1 MDKFEELDG
10 TAVNPSTEP
19 AIGAVIS
26 RRSMLKGM
34 AASSAFGL
42 FGCGTMSAASSS
54 DPAFT
59 EVPRSTGEGIQVPPG
74 YKAQVLLRQGD
85 PIKAG
90 APEYNPATQTGEQQE
105 QQFGTD
111 ADFISFMPLP
121 LGSKSS
127 TRGLLGVNHENHRA
141 AICFPGNPKQLTRQQ
156 AEVQV
161 AAQGFS
167 ITEIAK
173 EGNQWR
179 VVKDSRYNRRI
190 SGNAPMRIA
199 GPAAGHERMRTNAD
213 PTGTRSFGTLNN
225 CAGGTTPWGTMLT
238 AEENIQNYF
247 TGDAGQGPEAAAR
260 KRYNISGKGRY
271 ADWGR
276 YFDRFNL
283 DKEPN
288 EPNRFGW
295 IVEIDPYDPNHTSVK
310 RTALG
315 RAAHECATHA
325 ISHDN
330 RIAIYSGDDARMEFV
345 YKFVTQDKF
354 DPKNRDANR
363 DLLDRGTLYVAR
375 FEANGKMR
383 WLPLVHGQGPLTAAN
398 GFNSQADVVIEARR
412 AGTLLGA
419 TPMDRPEDVEP
430 NPLTGNIYV
439 VMTFNERRTAA
450 QIDAANPRAE
460 NKWGH
465 IIEIVPP
472 RLNGKPDH
480 AATECDWG
488 FFIVGGDPSKP
499 EQRARYPNAPSANGW
514 VAAPD
519 NVAFDPK
526 GRIWIST
533 DGQEDAAGFN
543 DSLYAAPTSGE
554 KRGATRCFFTGPDG
568 AEVCGPE
575 FTPDGKTLFLAIQHP
590 GEGSTFD
597 KPSTRWPDFRP
608 DLPPRGSVLAIT
620 KDDGGEIGS

>member
-10 TAVNPSTEP
+10 VAVNPSTEP
-19 AIGAVIS
+19 AIGEVIS

-59 EVPRSTGEGIQVPPG
+59 EVPRSSGEGIQVPPG

-190 SGNAPMRIA
+190 SGNAPMRIS

-247 TGDAGQGPEAAAR
+247 TGDAGKGPEAAAR

-310 RTALG
+310 STALG
-315 RAAHECATHA
+315 RCAHECATHA

-354 DPKNRDANR
+354 DPKNREANR
-363 DLLDRGTLYVAR
+363 ELLDRGTLYVAR

-472 RLNGKPDH
+472 RVNGKPDH

-488 FFIVGGDPSKP
+488 FFIVARRPVQGRAARALPQCAERQRLGGGTG
-499 EQRARYPNAPSANGW
+499 QRRLRSERAHLDLDR
-514 VAAPD
+514 
-519 NVAFDPK
+519 
-526 GRIWIST
+526 R
-533 DGQEDAAGFN
+533 
-543 DSLYAAPTSGE
+543 
-554 KRGATRCFFTGPDG
+554 
-568 AEVCGPE
+568 
-575 FTPDGKTLFLAIQHP
+575 P
-590 GEGSTFD
+590 G
-597 KPSTRWPDFRP
+597 
-608 DLPPRGSVLAIT
+608 
-620 KDDGGEIGS
+620 